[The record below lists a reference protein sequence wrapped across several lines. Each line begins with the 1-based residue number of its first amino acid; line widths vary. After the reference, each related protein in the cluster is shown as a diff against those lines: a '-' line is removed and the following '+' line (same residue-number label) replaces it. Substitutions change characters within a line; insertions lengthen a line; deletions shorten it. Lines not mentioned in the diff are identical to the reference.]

1 MKSYRGLL
9 VLLGAIPLLV
19 AGGSYLAG
27 EQIEVVALRTVDG
40 EGHPHDTKLW
50 IVDYQG
56 RPWVR
61 AARPKLGWV
70 ERIRANPRVELVR
83 GGKTEAYTAEIVESP
98 DEKRAID
105 AAISAKYGWVDRW
118 YEFVVRHETTP
129 IRLDPDGAS
138 PPAR

>member
-9 VLLGAIPLLV
+9 VLLGLIPLLI

-27 EQIEVVALRTVDG
+27 ERIEVVALRTLDA
-40 EGHPHDTKLW
+40 EGHAHDTKLW

-83 GGKTEAYTAEIVESP
+83 GDETAAYTAAIVESP

-105 AAISAKYGWVDRW
+105 AAVAAKYGWVDRW
-118 YEFVVRHETTP
+118 YEFVMRHETIP

-138 PPAR
+138 PAR